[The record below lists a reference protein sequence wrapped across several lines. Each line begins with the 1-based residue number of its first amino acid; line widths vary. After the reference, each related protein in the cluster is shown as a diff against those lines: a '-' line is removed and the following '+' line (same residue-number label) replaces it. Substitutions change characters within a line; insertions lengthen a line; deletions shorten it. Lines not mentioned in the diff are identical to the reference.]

1 MVIPLFLTIKEEYK
15 RRSID
20 DEEDLSTDDSE
31 EEGVNTIDD
40 IESARNEDDSGGD
53 SISNHVYFK

>member
-20 DEEDLSTDDSE
+20 EDVSKEDSE
-31 EEGVNTIDD
+31 EENANTIDD
-40 IESARNEDDSGGD
+40 IENAQIEDDSGGD
-53 SISNHVYFK
+53 SISNYVYFK